1 MSQEKKLPL
10 HRERLNLPD
19 KEAVEKERE
28 KHSKQLKSDMNE
40 VFNSP
45 AGRRVLKHFM
55 GICGYKRQKVGGNP
69 SMGMDILEGTFY
81 NCVREQVLLEFIE
94 AIPEQVKKDCEFG
107 VFEDL
112 LEQ

>member
-1 MSQEKKLPL
+1 MSEKEKLPL

-19 KEAVEKERE
+19 KESIEKERE
-28 KHSKQLKSDMNE
+28 KHGKQLKSDMNE

-45 AGRRVLKHFM
+45 AGRRVLKYFM
-55 GICGYKRQKVGGNP
+55 SICGYKRQKVGGNP
-69 SMGMDILEGTFY
+69 TMGMNILEGTFY

-112 LEQ
+112 LDQ